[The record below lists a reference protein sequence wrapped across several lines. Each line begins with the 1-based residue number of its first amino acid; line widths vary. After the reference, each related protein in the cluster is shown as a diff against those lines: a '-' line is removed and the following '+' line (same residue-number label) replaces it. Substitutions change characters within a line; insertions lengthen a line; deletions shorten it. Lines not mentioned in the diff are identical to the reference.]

1 MTPFEGVIMIPHS
14 RPTIE
19 KEDIEAVSDVLKSL
33 QIAIGPKTREFER
46 KLSAFI
52 GVDDAVATSSGTT
65 ALHLALEC
73 LDVGKK
79 DEVIL
84 PTGVCHSLVNSIY
97 YCGAKPI
104 LVDINY
110 HDLNISVTDVKRK
123 ASSKTKAIIV
133 PHMYGKPAELDSL
146 LDLDIYIIEDCAH
159 AIGATIGNKKVG
171 SIGDAAMFSFYATKM
186 MATGE
191 GGMVTFKSK
200 EALNKARDLREYNFK
215 ETYKIRYN
223 YKMTDM
229 QAALG
234 ITQLGRLPEFI
245 QKRRALAESYNNAFR
260 SIPAILPKFNG
271 NVFYR
276 YIMHLKKS
284 NVKKI
289 VKALEKS
296 GVSSQCPIHP
306 LHRLLNIKGFKTAEK
321 ALKTALSIPIY
332 PSLSDEEFNT
342 IVRAVKAEVK

>member
-1 MTPFEGVIMIPHS
+1 MIPHS

-19 KEDIEAVSDVLKSL
+19 KEDIKAVSDVMKSL
-33 QIAIGPKTREFER
+33 HIAIGPKTREFE
-46 KLSAFI
+46 KKMSAYI
-52 GVDDAVATSSGTT
+52 GVNDTVATSSGTT

-73 LDVGKK
+73 LGVDKK

-84 PTGVCHSLVNSIY
+84 PTGVCHSLLNSIY

-104 LVDINY
+104 LVDIDY
-110 HDLNISVTDVKRK
+110 HDLNLSVADVKRK
-123 ASSKTKAIIV
+123 TSSKTKAIIV
-133 PHMYGKPAELDSL
+133 PHMYGKPADLYPL
-146 LDLDIYIIEDCAH
+146 LDLGIYIIEDCAH
-159 AIGATIGNKKVG
+159 AIGACIGNKKAG

-215 ETYKIRYN
+215 KTYKIRYN

-245 QKRRALAESYNNAFR
+245 QKRKALAESYNKALR
-260 SIPAILPKFNG
+260 SIPAILPDLDG
-271 NVFYR
+271 SVFYR
-276 YIMHLKKS
+276 YIMHLKKP

-306 LHRLLNIKGFKTAEK
+306 LHRLLNVKGFNTAEK

-332 PSLSDEEFNT
+332 PSLSEMEFDT
-342 IVRAVKAEVK
+342 IVKAVKAEVK